1 MFTGIIENIGKI
13 IVIEEVNNNYLIK
26 VEVTNLSINISN
38 GDSIA
43 VNGACLTVVN
53 VKNNIFSFDLSPETM
68 KLTSFKYLT
77 KDDLVNIEFPLTL
90 NKFISGHITTGHI
103 DTICLIEKLLKDTDS
118 WFIQIKVDK
127 IYLKYIVHKGSI
139 CIDGVSLTI
148 NQVDGNMI
156 DLMVIPHTYQNTII
170 KNYSLGDSVNI
181 EVDYIAKHLEKLKND

>member
-13 IVIEEVNNNYLIK
+13 TLIEEVNRNYVIK
-26 VEVTNLSINISN
+26 IEIANLSMNISN

-43 VNGACLTVVN
+43 INGACLTVTN
-53 VKNNIFSFDLSPETM
+53 VKDNIFSFDLSPETM

-77 KDDLVNIEFPLTL
+77 KSDLVNIEFPLTL

-103 DTICLIEKLLKDTDS
+103 DTVGVIEKLLKSTDS
-118 WFIQIKVDK
+118 WFIQIKIDK

-139 CIDGVSLTI
+139 CIDGISLTI
-148 NQVDGNMI
+148 NQIQGNII

-181 EVDYIAKHLEKLKND
+181 EVDYIAKHLEKLKNG

>member
-1 MFTGIIENIGKI
+1 MFTGIIENIGKVV
-13 IVIEEVNNNYLIK
+13 VIEEVNNSFMIK
-26 VEVTNLSINISN
+26 IEVSNLSIDISN

-43 VNGACLTVVN
+43 VNGACLTAANIESN
-53 VKNNIFSFDLSPETM
+53 VFSFDLSPETM
-68 KLTSFKYLT
+68 KSTSFKSLR
-77 KDDLVNIEFPLTL
+77 KGDFVNIEFPLTL
-90 NKFISGHITTGHI
+90 NKFISGHITTGHV
-103 DTICLIEKLLKDTDS
+103 DTVATIEKLLKDTDS
-118 WFIQIKVDK
+118 WFIQIKIDK
-127 IYLKYIVHKGSI
+127 IYLKYIVQKGSI

>member
-13 IVIEEVNNNYLIK
+13 TLIEEVNHNYVIK
-26 VEVTNLSINISN
+26 IEIANLSMSISN

-43 VNGACLTVVN
+43 INGACLTVTN
-53 VKNNIFSFDLSPETM
+53 VKDNIFSFDLSPETI

-77 KDDLVNIEFPLTL
+77 NNDLVNIEFPLTL

-103 DTICLIEKLLKDTDS
+103 DTVGVIEKLSKNTDS
-118 WFIQIKVDK
+118 WFIQIKIDK

-139 CIDGVSLTI
+139 CIDGISLTI
-148 NQVDGNMI
+148 NQIQGNII